1 MRESAQ
7 VPDRGESRWH
17 VEAPKRSAAM
27 TFGEILLLGLVSA
40 GVVIALG
47 FIARLYWELLLVGWG
62 LI

>member
-1 MRESAQ
+1 
-7 VPDRGESRWH
+7 
-17 VEAPKRSAAM
+17 M